1 VWVVRVVGEERE
13 RERESWW
20 ECVLTVYY
28 PTCRCACVAFGNRGG
43 VILKKGET
51 VKAEAPAV
59 TSLELLKALEADG
72 EESKA

>member
-1 VWVVRVVGEERE
+1 MKKERE
-13 RERESWW
+13 RELVGV
-20 ECVLTVYY
+20 CLDGVY